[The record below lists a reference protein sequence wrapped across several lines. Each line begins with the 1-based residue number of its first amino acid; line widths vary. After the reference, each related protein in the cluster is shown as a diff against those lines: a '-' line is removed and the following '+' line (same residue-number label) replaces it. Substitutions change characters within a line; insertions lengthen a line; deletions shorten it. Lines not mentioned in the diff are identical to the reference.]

1 VTKGISYSQALRFRR
16 ICSDDKSL
24 KKRLSQLKNHLKKRG
39 YKQSIGKKSLNKAHS
54 NSRGSLFQYKEK
66 QKCKRTHCV
75 LTYHHCLRNSFNT
88 ICEHWASV
96 EKNPNSTTS
105 FLRLPW
111 LPSNNQ
117 TVWETCWCG
126 QRCLSLAHLW
136 AIVIPVDT
144 HTANVVDICNTRHR
158 TPVKSPE
165 NSTTYF
171 VLLIAR
177 VQILFTYLSVQF
189 VASNTLMS
197 LSSPSTHAWMDT
209 SVTLQKRHFFLWAS
223 TSECMTTVSRILT
236 EWKSSSLNRTVW
248 VVIFNVR
255 IGKDFGLK
263 NSVFY
268 IRTVLTEN
276 NRF

>member
-54 NSRGSLFQYKEK
+54 NSRGSLFQYKEN

-88 ICEHWASV
+88 IREHWASV

-189 VASNTLMS
+189 VAS
-197 LSSPSTHAWMDT
+197 
-209 SVTLQKRHFFLWAS
+209 FFL
-223 TSECMTTVSRILT
+223 TV
-236 EWKSSSLNRTVW
+236 
-248 VVIFNVR
+248 
-255 IGKDFGLK
+255 
-263 NSVFY
+263 
-268 IRTVLTEN
+268 
-276 NRF
+276 